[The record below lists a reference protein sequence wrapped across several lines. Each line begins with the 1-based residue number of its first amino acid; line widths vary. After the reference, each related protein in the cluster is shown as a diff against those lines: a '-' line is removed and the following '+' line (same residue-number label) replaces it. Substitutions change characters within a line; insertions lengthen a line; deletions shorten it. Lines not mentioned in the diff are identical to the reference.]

1 MVRFARL
8 PLSPYQRDIWVAAA
22 QFPELDQYTIF
33 SYDRFTGEV
42 DTQALERALLQAARD
57 TEAFRLRLGETDG
70 TPYQWLDTDAEFE
83 ARHVGRRAILA
94 ARRLPPRL
102 PAGRPQ
108 PGGPGPAA

>member
-83 ARHVGRRAILA
+83 ARHVDLRADRDPEA
-94 ARRLPPRL
+94 
-102 PAGRPQ
+102 
-108 PGGPGPAA
+108 